1 MIILVIILRADLEGK
16 DRNCQEAVARH
27 QVRHNRGLGS
37 KEGEGNP
44 DSKDISEV
52 N

>member
-1 MIILVIILRADLEGK
+1 MLRADLEGK
-16 DRNCQEAVARH
+16 DRNRQEAVARY
-27 QVRHNRGLGS
+27 QVRNNRALGS

-44 DSKDISEV
+44 DSKAISEV